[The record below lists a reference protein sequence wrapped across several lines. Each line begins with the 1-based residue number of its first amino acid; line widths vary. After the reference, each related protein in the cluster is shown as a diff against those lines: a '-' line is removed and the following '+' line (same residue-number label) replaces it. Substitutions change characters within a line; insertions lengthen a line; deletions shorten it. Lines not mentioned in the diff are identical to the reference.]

1 MAFTKITDSDLK
13 GKGNVGK
20 PDSPGVSTAEMQRIL
35 DEIPREVIVPAFN
48 ALVNALNGENV
59 SAEFGAQ
66 VPSQL
71 PGDTES
77 NVQGVVNALATY
89 IENHIT
95 DKGNPH
101 SVSATQVGAQIP
113 DGLPAETKE
122 TVQDVQ
128 NALMRYVQN
137 HEQDKN
143 NPHNVTAE
151 QLDVYTKSQADD
163 KIREVVSDAVAGDVP
178 ALSDSDIAEILA
190 LV

>member
-13 GKGNVGK
+13 GKGNIGK

-59 SAEFGAQ
+59 AAEFGAQ

-77 NVQGVVNALATY
+77 NVQGVVNALAAY

-95 DKGNPH
+95 DKENPH

-113 DGLPAETKE
+113 DGLPEGTKE

-137 HEQDKN
+137 HEQNKN
-143 NPHNVTAE
+143 NPHSVTAE

-163 KIREVVSDAVAGDVP
+163 KIREMVSDVVAGDVP
-178 ALSDSDIAEILA
+178 ALSDADIAEILA

>member
-1 MAFTKITDSDLK
+1 MAFVKITDSDLK

-20 PDSPGVSTAEMQRIL
+20 PDVPGVSTAEMQRIL

-48 ALVNALNGENV
+48 ALIAALNSENV
-59 SAEFGAQ
+59 AAEFGAQ

-71 PGDTES
+71 PVDVES
-77 NVQGVVNALATY
+77 TVQGVVNALASYT
-89 IENHIT
+89 ENHIKDT
-95 DKGNPH
+95 NNPH
-101 SVSATQVGAQIP
+101 SVAATQVGTQIP
-113 DGLPAETKE
+113 NGLPAETKE

-128 NALMRYVQN
+128 IALMRYVQN

-190 LV
+190 LI